1 MNNYQLQNLVN
12 MKMKKLTDS
21 VWFLAVFNAHSY
33 ISNSKVWAPAL
44 QNKAALLCTHLNLQT
59 LHI

>member
-1 MNNYQLQNLVN
+1 
-12 MKMKKLTDS
+12 MKKLTDS

-44 QNKAALLCTHLNLQT
+44 QNKAALLCTFFEPTNIAHLKRS
-59 LHI
+59 ISKS

>member
-1 MNNYQLQNLVN
+1 
-12 MKMKKLTDS
+12 MKKLTDS

-33 ISNSKVWAPAL
+33 ISNSNVWAPAL
-44 QNKAALLCTHLNLQT
+44 QNKAALLCTYLNLQT